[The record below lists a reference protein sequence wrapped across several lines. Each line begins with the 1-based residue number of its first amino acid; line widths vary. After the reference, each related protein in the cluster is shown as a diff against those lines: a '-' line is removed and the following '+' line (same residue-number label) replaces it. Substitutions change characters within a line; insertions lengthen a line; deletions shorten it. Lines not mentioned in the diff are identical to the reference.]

1 MRRRMLMDTLGNSGL
16 FTYVRDYTF
25 SNTYGKINIE
35 IDVDDNSVYLLIPK
49 NKEIINTVF
58 VVVSTRNGKCGFAY
72 CNEDTQNGLAS
83 GNNYSIS
90 DGKVTVLINGT
101 NNGIYDVTYEM
112 YKMNQT

>member
-35 IDVDDNSVYLLIPK
+35 IDADDNSVYLLIPK
-49 NKEIINTVF
+49 SKEIINTVF
-58 VVVSTRNGKCGFAY
+58 VIVSTRNGKFGVAY
-72 CNEDTQNGLAS
+72 CNEDTQNGLTS
-83 GNNYSIS
+83 DNNYSLS
-90 DGKVTVLINGT
+90 DGKVTILIVGT

>member
-35 IDVDDNSVYLLIPK
+35 IDADDNSVYLLIPK

-58 VVVSTRNGKCGFAY
+58 VVVSTRNGKYGLSY
-72 CNEDTQNGLAS
+72 CNEDTQNGLVS
-83 GNNYSIS
+83 DNNYGLS
-90 DGKVTVLINGT
+90 DGKVTVVISGT
-101 NNGIYDVTYEM
+101 NNGVYDVEYEM
-112 YKMNQT
+112 YKMNLT

>member
-25 SNTYGKINIE
+25 SNAYGKINIE
-35 IDVDDNSVYLLIPK
+35 IDADDNSVYLLIPK

-58 VVVSTRNGKCGFAY
+58 VVVSTRNGKYGFSY
-72 CNEDTQNGLAS
+72 CNEDTQIGLVS
-83 GNNYSIS
+83 DSNYSLS
-90 DGKVTVLINGT
+90 GGKVTILINGT
-101 NNGIYDVTYEM
+101 NNGFYDVTYEM